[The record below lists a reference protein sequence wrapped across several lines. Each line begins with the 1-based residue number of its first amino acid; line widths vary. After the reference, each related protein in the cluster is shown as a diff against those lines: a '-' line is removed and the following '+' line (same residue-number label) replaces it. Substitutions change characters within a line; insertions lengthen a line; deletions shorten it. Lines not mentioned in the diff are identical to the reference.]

1 MPFQKNDF
9 IEVQFTGKLREGGVF
24 DSNIKEDLEKL
35 HHGHDHP
42 IETKPFVFALG
53 QGMFFKGVED
63 FLIGKDIGE
72 YEISLA
78 PENAFGPRDTK
89 LVQVIPSRI
98 FIQQNLNPVPGAV
111 FNFDNRVGKVITSS
125 GGRVIVDFN
134 NPLSGKHVIYSVK
147 VLRKVT
153 DLDEKI
159 KAFNDFLFRKEIK
172 YNIDGK
178 KITLEVEPE
187 LEKFIVLF
195 KDKYKEI
202 LGLDLEVKILTTKQA
217 EEIKIEET
225 PQ

>member
-9 IEVQFTGKLREGGVF
+9 IEVQFTGKLRDGGVF

-35 HHGHDHP
+35 HHGHDNP
-42 IETKPFVFALG
+42 IEAKPFIFALG
-53 QGMFFKGVED
+53 HGMFFKGVED
-63 FLIGKDIGE
+63 FLIGKDIGK
-72 YEISLA
+72 YEISLD

-89 LVQVIPSRI
+89 LVQVIPLKI

-134 NPLSGKHVIYSVK
+134 NPLAGKHVVYNVK

-153 DLDEKI
+153 DLNEKI
-159 KAFNDFLFRKEIK
+159 KAFNDFLFRREIK
-172 YNIDGK
+172 YDIYGK

-195 KDKYKEI
+195 KDKYREI
-202 LGLDLEVKILTTKQA
+202 LDLDLEVKLLAVK
-217 EEIKIEET
+217 EVKEIKVEET
-225 PQ
+225 AQ